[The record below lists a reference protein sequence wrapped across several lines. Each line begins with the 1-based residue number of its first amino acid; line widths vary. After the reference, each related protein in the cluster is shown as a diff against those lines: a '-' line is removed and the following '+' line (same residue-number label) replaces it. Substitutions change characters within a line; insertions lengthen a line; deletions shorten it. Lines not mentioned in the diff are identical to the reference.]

1 MLITEKA
8 TYFRAEERRIYTEN
22 ARISLNKRHTCK
34 KNPDFDKDDCL
45 FGKEVALITI

>member
-22 ARISLNKRHTCK
+22 VRISLNKRHTSK
-34 KNPDFDKDDCL
+34 ENPALNRDDCL